1 MGLHVVFLF
10 CPVLGLNRLLDL
22 ITTIATISRPTVS
35 NATPTPASTILVIIQ
50 KCIFVPEIIA
60 DNKVTELERKIE
72 SEIESKEKNICRDQE
87 LKKSTTQ
94 WSYLQLDI
102 QIIASGTHKIH
113 LFHNDQYGAIAG
125 VNVAIIHCRYYISSS
140 LMLLW

>member
-72 SEIESKEKNICRDQE
+72 SEIESKEKNICRDRGKKVEDKLPLFQE
-87 LKKSTTQ
+87 QRCT
-94 WSYLQLDI
+94 
-102 QIIASGTHKIH
+102 
-113 LFHNDQYGAIAG
+113 F
-125 VNVAIIHCRYYISSS
+125 V
-140 LMLLW
+140 